1 MSSRAVFQLTTY
13 QPSSFHI
20 PTERIIDT
28 VPFVA
33 CISYKSQSTA
43 ISSCSA
49 KSPTSPKT
57 TTLSSGHPQI
67 LNLNTGFAHYRRDLI
82 TMYIVTKIPSSP
94 SLGGLRGLGAFFH
107 PRKFAINLCYKSTCL
122 HCPIV
127 LALRRVL
134 GIGQRTKDDSNFS
147 EYRISSSTSISLR
160 GLGPFVKQ
168 THLRNTTTVFTST
181 CTLQSYFSP
190 RCSP

>member
-1 MSSRAVFQLTTY
+1 MRVVFQLTTD

-28 VPFVA
+28 VPLVA
-33 CISYKSQSTA
+33 CISYKLQCVLV
-43 ISSCSA
+43 SSCST

-67 LNLNTGFAHYRRDLI
+67 LNLNTGFAHHRRDLI
-82 TMYIVTKIPSSP
+82 TMYIVTTIPSSP
-94 SLGGLRGLGAFFH
+94 SLGGLRGLSTFFH
-107 PRKFAINLCYKSTCL
+107 SRNPAIHLCYKSRCL

-127 LALRRVL
+127 LALRRAF
-134 GIGQRTKDDSNFS
+134 GTGQRTQDESNFS
-147 EYRISSSTSISLR
+147 EYHLSVSISISVQ
-160 GLGPFVKQ
+160 GLGRPLERRN
-168 THLRNTTTVFTST
+168 LRNTTTVFTST
-181 CTLQSYFSP
+181 CTLQRYSSP

>member
-1 MSSRAVFQLTTY
+1 
-13 QPSSFHI
+13 
-20 PTERIIDT
+20 
-28 VPFVA
+28 VA
-33 CISYKSQSTA
+33 CISYRSQCVLV
-43 ISSCSA
+43 SSCST
-49 KSPTSPKT
+49 KSPTGPKT

-82 TMYIVTKIPSSP
+82 TMYIITTIPSSP

-107 PRKFAINLCYKSTCL
+107 PRKHSINLCYKSLCL

-127 LALRRVL
+127 LALRRVF

-147 EYRISSSTSISLR
+147 EYRLSLSTSILLQGR
-160 GLGPFVKQ
+160 GRPQERK
-168 THLRNTTTVFTST
+168 HLSNTTTTVFPST